1 MTNFII
7 KKLAEELECLEDNT
21 EKYIIFSIKIKNE
34 LENDKTIRWKIKFI
48 DSCRFMSSSLSN
60 IADNFSE
67 LLYSDKCTGS
77 KPCLEYIATKDY

>member
-34 LENDKTIRWKIKFI
+34 LENDKTIR
-48 DSCRFMSSSLSN
+48 
-60 IADNFSE
+60 
-67 LLYSDKCTGS
+67 
-77 KPCLEYIATKDY
+77 